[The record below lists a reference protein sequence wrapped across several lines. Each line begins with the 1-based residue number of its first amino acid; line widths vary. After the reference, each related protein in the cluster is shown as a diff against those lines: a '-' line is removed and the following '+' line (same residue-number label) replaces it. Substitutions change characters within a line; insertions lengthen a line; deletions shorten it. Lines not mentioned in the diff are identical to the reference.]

1 MSQNSRITLCVPRLV
16 IPDVELEMNLTSTVS
31 EPQYLNMTNTSLS
44 DLDRDSSHLAGKSYS
59 LGVIFG
65 LIGAASRAGNYVTC
79 KIIFEK
85 KKKST
90 NWIILFAGFG
100 GFLVSLA
107 SSFMDPE
114 HLLLSDRIGEISA
127 NNWTGGVT
135 LTFSNYF
142 KFHDKGILLIACLG
156 VSALFFINKALS
168 LTSPVVV
175 SFIRVTDIVVSYLL
189 QVLVF
194 HDHPSVLAILGSSFV
209 ILSVS
214 LLSIEQYVV
223 KQIPPGVRHLA

>member
-1 MSQNSRITLCVPRLV
+1 MVLSYLLLGESLKLYKAVCGVLLYLGVTCVVQPTFLFGDSLS
-16 IPDVELEMNLTSTVS
+16 PEVELELNST
-31 EPQYLNMTNTSLS
+31 QYLNLTTTNTSLAEQDS
-44 DLDRDSSHLAGKSYS
+44 PDLTGKSYS

-127 NNWTGGVT
+127 NNWTGGVS
-135 LTFSNYF
+135 LISTFQIISNSTT
-142 KFHDKGILLIACLG
+142 KESC
-156 VSALFFINKALS
+156 
-168 LTSPVVV
+168 
-175 SFIRVTDIVVSYLL
+175 
-189 QVLVF
+189 
-194 HDHPSVLAILGSSFV
+194 
-209 ILSVS
+209 
-214 LLSIEQYVV
+214 
-223 KQIPPGVRHLA
+223 

>member
-1 MSQNSRITLCVPRLV
+1 MGLSLNNSL
-16 IPDVELEMNLTSTVS
+16 S
-31 EPQYLNMTNTSLS
+31 EPQYLNITTITSNTSQAEQD
-44 DLDRDSSHLAGKSYS
+44 DLHQAGKSYS

-65 LIGAASRAGNYVTC
+65 LIGASSRAGHYVTC

-85 KKKST
+85 NKKST

-107 SSFMDPE
+107 SSLMDRD
-114 HLLLSDRIGEISA
+114 HLLLSDRIGEISSK
-127 NNWTGGVT
+127 NWTGMMM
-135 LTFSNYF
+135 
-142 KFHDKGILLIACLG
+142 IASLG
-156 VSALFFINKALS
+156 VSALFFLNKALS

-189 QVLVF
+189 QVLVL
-194 HDHPSVLAILGSSFV
+194 HDQPSVLAVLGSSFV

-214 LLSIEQYVV
+214 LLSVEQYVV
-223 KQIPPGVRHLA
+223 KQIPPAVRHLA